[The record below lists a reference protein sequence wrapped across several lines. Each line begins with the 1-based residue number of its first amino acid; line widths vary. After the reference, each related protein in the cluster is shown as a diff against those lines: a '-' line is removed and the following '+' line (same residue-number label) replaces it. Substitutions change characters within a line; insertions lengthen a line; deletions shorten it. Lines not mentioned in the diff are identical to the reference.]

1 MNSAGTYHALMATTL
16 SGPEKAGA
24 PPARVTPWTI
34 AWAVLRSVR
43 PRQAAKNGL
52 VLVPL
57 FFTVNRWWDLDDIAG
72 MATLAGRSIAALL
85 LFTALSGAVYL
96 VNDILDIKYD
106 RMHPVKRNRPIAA
119 GVLPAG
125 IAWVA
130 AAALTGGAL
139 SLSFLI
145 SPEFGFAALAYA
157 ALNFAYSLVVK
168 HIVILD
174 VMSVA
179 AGFVL
184 RAVAGSLAIDG
195 TVLHRGGVDAPL
207 DVTISPWL
215 YLVTALGALFIA
227 LAKRRS
233 ELVAAGESSTGQRTI
248 LAEYSV
254 GLLDQMIAI
263 VAPATLIAYTLYTF
277 GGAGASPNVPD
288 NNSMM
293 LTVPFVAY
301 GLFRYLYLLHRH
313 NRGEAPEEILLSDR
327 PLLLNILLWLL
338 TGAGVLLGNQLLD

>member
-1 MNSAGTYHALMATTL
+1 MATTPR
-16 SGPEKAGA
+16 GPEKAGA
-24 PPARVTPWTI
+24 PPARVTTWTV
-34 AWAVLRSVR
+34 AWGVLRSVR

-57 FFTVNRWWDLDDIAG
+57 FFTVNKWWDVDDIAG
-72 MATLAGRSIAALL
+72 MATLAGRSVAALL

-96 VNDILDIKYD
+96 VNDIFDIKSD
-106 RMHPVKRNRPIAA
+106 RVHPVKRNRPIAA
-119 GVLPAG
+119 GVLPVG
-125 IAWVA
+125 MAWVA

-139 SLSFLI
+139 SLSFLMRQ
-145 SPEFGFAALAYA
+145 EFGFAALAYA
-157 ALNFAYSLVVK
+157 ALNFGYSLVVK
-168 HIVILD
+168 HVVILD

-184 RAVAGSLAIDG
+184 RAVAGSLAIEG

-207 DVTISPWL
+207 DLTMSPWL
-215 YLVTALGALFIA
+215 YVVTALGALFIA

-233 ELVAAGESSTGQRTI
+233 ELVAAGENSTEQRTI

-277 GGAGASPNVPD
+277 SGVGGVPNVPD

-301 GLFRYLYLLHRH
+301 GLFRYLYLLHTH

>member
-1 MNSAGTYHALMATTL
+1 
-16 SGPEKAGA
+16 
-24 PPARVTPWTI
+24 
-34 AWAVLRSVR
+34 
-43 PRQAAKNGL
+43 
-52 VLVPL
+52 
-57 FFTVNRWWDLDDIAG
+57 

-96 VNDILDIKYD
+96 VNDIFDIKSD
-106 RMHPVKRNRPIAA
+106 RSHPVKRNRPIAA
-119 GVLPAG
+119 GVLPVGA
-125 IAWVA
+125 AWAA

-139 SLSFLI
+139 ALSFLMR
-145 SPEFGFAALAYA
+145 PEFGFAALAYA
-157 ALNFAYSLVVK
+157 ALNLAYSAGVK
-168 HIVILD
+168 HVVILD

-184 RAVAGSLAIDG
+184 RAVAGLLAIDL
-195 TVLHRGGVDAPL
+195 TTLHRSGQEFTL
-207 DVTISPWL
+207 DLTISPWL
-215 YLVTALGALFIA
+215 YVVTALGALFIA

-233 ELVAAGESSTGQRTI
+233 ELVAAGESSTEQRTI

-263 VAPATLIAYTLYTF
+263 VAPATLIAYTLYAF
-277 GGAGASPNVPD
+277 GGAGGAPNVPD

-313 NRGEAPEEILLSDR
+313 NRGEAPEEILLSDK
-327 PLLLNILLWLL
+327 PLVVNIVLWLL
-338 TGAGVLLGNQLLD
+338 TGAGVLLGNKLID